1 MVGRLTS
8 STESTNH
15 VDLSDGTKED
25 DCKDGDGQPEG
36 ECVGHIPAEPTEPG
50 SQEHHEQ
57 DGRPHKGRQEQEE
70 ENKSPRKDG
79 QLDATQKYQKDQT
92 AGQRTAETAV
102 GIPLI
107 LSEANGGK
115 WRQMERKR
123 EKLVFC
129 RTHGVFY
136 TKRDLLAPLWRNPG
150 SKESGRGRDW
160 TFLGPSTGPRW
171 PALRIC

>member
-1 MVGRLTS
+1 M
-8 STESTNH
+8 
-15 VDLSDGTKED
+15 
-25 DCKDGDGQPEG
+25 
-36 ECVGHIPAEPTEPG
+36 GHIPAEPTEPG

-70 ENKSPRKDG
+70 ENKSPRQDG

-129 RTHGVFY
+129 RTHGSSIQRETY
-136 TKRDLLAPLWRNPG
+136 LLLFGGIPEAKSQGVDVIGLFLAHRPG
-150 SKESGRGRDW
+150 LDG
-160 TFLGPSTGPRW
+160 
-171 PALRIC
+171 LR